1 MTPPKTSMSFVPR
14 TVFPKYNIP
23 LNNFKGH
30 HQKALSKFGHLAP
43 QIDMIIEVR
52 DCRAPIA
59 TTNVLF
65 DRVLVG
71 KKKLILYSK
80 KDMSILKT
88 SVLDKWHKLKN
99 EDYMFIDC
107 RSRKDGKKI
116 INQITKLY
124 ESMDPPPPL
133 GLRSMIIG
141 MPNVGK
147 STLVNTL
154 RQVGLNDDA
163 GAISSRV
170 IKVART
176 GNQPGVTR
184 NTSEIIRLCRDPDIM
199 VYDTPGVFMPT
210 AKNVETMLALG
221 LVGCIHDSF
230 IDPVVLADYLLFVLN
245 LQDPS
250 GKLYSEYIDHPTN
263 DIYELLDSI
272 NAKRNRGK
280 DKRRLDE
287 DGLAMHWVSNWKNT
301 KSNKYRGLFDVEA
314 IKQGNEKTFSE
325 IIEKEKERM
334 SKTNVQRRLT
344 DRFGDDGTSTDKH
357 RQRTAKDREFDLR
370 NRLFKL

>member
-1 MTPPKTSMSFVPR
+1 MSFVPR
-14 TVFPKYNIP
+14 KVFPNYNIP

-43 QIDMIIEVR
+43 QLDMVIEVR
-52 DCRAPIA
+52 DCRAPLA

-80 KDMSILKT
+80 KDLSILKT
-88 SVLDKWHKLKN
+88 RVLDKWHKSKN

-107 RSRKDGKKI
+107 RSQKDGKRVISEIK
-116 INQITKLY
+116 KLY
-124 ESMDPPPPL
+124 NSMEQPPPL

-154 RQVGLNDDA
+154 RQVGLSDGDY
-163 GAISSRV
+163 AISSK
-170 IKVART
+170 IKKVART

-184 NTSEIIRLCRDPDIM
+184 NTSEIIRLSRDPDIM
-199 VYDTPGVFMPT
+199 VYDTPGVFLPT

-250 GKLYSEYIDHPTN
+250 GKLYAEYIDHPTN
-263 DIYELLDSI
+263 DIYELLDNI
-272 NAKRNRGK
+272 EQRRTTGKKNRK
-280 DKRRLDE
+280 YDE
-287 DGLAMHWVSNWKNT
+287 DGLAIHWVSKWKNA

-314 IKQGNEKTFSE
+314 IKQDKAKSFSD
-325 IIEKEKERM
+325 IIEEEKERI
-334 SKTNVQRRLT
+334 SATNVQKRLT
-344 DRFGDDGTSTDKH
+344 DRFGEDGTSTAKH
-357 RQRTAKDREFDLR
+357 RKRTAKDREFDSR